1 MRRGKTRTLGDLN
14 VSTALTELEDRTLAM
29 CEGEYV
35 EFGLGTDILVSWL
48 DRPIPA
54 AELHQVFER
63 LAQLGLVECQIGSSW
78 AFTNVIPPLAK
89 IGRAK
94 FRATAK
100 GEAYLNEAG
109 KQVT

>member
-1 MRRGKTRTLGDLN
+1 M
-14 VSTALTELEDRTLAM
+14 SAALSELEDRALAM

-35 EFGLGTDILVSWL
+35 DFALGTDILVSWF

-54 AELHQVFER
+54 AELHRVFDR
-63 LAQLGLVECQIGSSW
+63 LAQVGLVECKLDSSW
-78 AFTNVIPPLAK
+78 AFTNTVPPLAT
-89 IGRAK
+89 IGRAR

-109 KQVT
+109 KKVT

>member
-1 MRRGKTRTLGDLN
+1 
-14 VSTALTELEDRTLAM
+14 VSAALSDLEDRTLAM

-35 EFGLGTDILVSWL
+35 DFALGTDILVSWF
-48 DRPIPA
+48 DRPISP
-54 AELHQVFER
+54 AELHRVFER
-63 LAQLGLVECQIGSSW
+63 LAQLGLVECQVGSSW
-78 AFTNVIPPLAK
+78 AFINVVPPLST
-89 IGRAK
+89 IGRAR

>member
-1 MRRGKTRTLGDLN
+1 M
-14 VSTALTELEDRTLAM
+14 STVLSELEDRTLAM

-35 EFGLGTDILVSWL
+35 DFGLGTDILVSWF
-48 DRPIPA
+48 DRPILA
-54 AELHQVFER
+54 AELHRVFEH
-63 LAQLGLVECQIGSSW
+63 LAQLGLVEYQFGGSW
-78 AFTNVIPPLAK
+78 AFTNVVPPLAK

>member
-1 MRRGKTRTLGDLN
+1 VSAALN
-14 VSTALTELEDRTLAM
+14 ELEDRALAM

-35 EFGLGTDILVSWL
+35 DFGLGTDILVSWF

-54 AELHQVFER
+54 AELHRVFEH
-63 LAQLGLVECQIGSSW
+63 LAQLGLVECQIGTSW
-78 AFTNVIPPLAK
+78 VFTNVVPPLAK

-94 FRATAK
+94 FRSTAK
-100 GEAYLNEAG
+100 GKVYLNAAG

>member
-1 MRRGKTRTLGDLN
+1 MRRGKTRTLGDLEM
-14 VSTALTELEDRTLAM
+14 SAALSELEDRALAM

-35 EFGLGTDILVSWL
+35 DFGLGTDLLASWFH
-48 DRPIPA
+48 RPIPA
-54 AELHQVFER
+54 AELHRVFER
-63 LAQLGLVECQIGSSW
+63 LAQLGLVECQIGGSW

-89 IGRAK
+89 IGRAQ

>member
-1 MRRGKTRTLGDLN
+1 MGI
-14 VSTALTELEDRTLAM
+14 ALTELEDRTLAM

-35 EFGLGTDILVSWL
+35 DFGLGGDILVSWF

-54 AELHQVFER
+54 AELHRVFQR
-63 LAQLGLVECQIGSSW
+63 LAELGLVECKIGSSW
-78 AFTNVIPPLAK
+78 AFTNVVPPLRM

-94 FRATAK
+94 FRATAL
-100 GEAYLNEAG
+100 GEAYLNETG